1 MEREETSPKL
11 QKEMRETT
19 NTLAGILEKIMLRR
33 TSASQWFDGPIIELT
48 EHLSANVTLAFPEE
62 HRRALN
68 GVTQIVWATNSNTPA
83 TIEAAVYIH
92 QLIEK
97 MKDQVD
103 IGEILSHG
111 ILDVRVNTIDS
122 MQGGGAEMVI
132 VDFALAKRRKG
143 RYGFLTNRGRI
154 NVSVTRA
161 STSRYSLGDPV
172 VH

>member
-1 MEREETSPKL
+1 ME
-11 QKEMRETT
+11 
-19 NTLAGILEKIMLRR
+19 
-33 TSASQWFDGPIIELT
+33 
-48 EHLSANVTLAFPEE
+48 
-62 HRRALN
+62 
-68 GVTQIVWATNSNTPA
+68 PA

-111 ILDVRVNTIDS
+111 ILNVRVNTIDS

-143 RYGFLTNRGRI
+143 RYGYLTNCGRI

-161 STSRYSLGDPV
+161 KYFQVLVG
-172 VH
+172 